1 MRRELGLGLTDRL
14 DPLALARHLAVPV
27 LSAPELARF
36 GATHDAIERATRPA
50 CGWSAATICRGT
62 YRTIVYNPLHSGRR
76 RANSLSHELAH
87 VILDHD
93 PAPLL
98 QADGSRHWNGEQE
111 NEADWLAGALLVPRA
126 AVLEWLRDGGDLS
139 GGATHFGVSL
149 ELITWR
155 ARHTGVIRQ
164 LERAKAYSSYA

>member
-1 MRRELGLGLTDRL
+1 LVDRL
-14 DPLALARHLAVPV
+14 DPLELAKHLAIPV
-27 LSAPELARF
+27 LSAAELAKF
-36 GATHDAIERATRPA
+36 GASHADIDRATRPA
-50 CGWSAATICRGT
+50 CGWSAATICRGS

-76 RANSLSHELAH
+76 RANSLAHELAH

-98 QADGSRHWNGEQE
+98 QADGSRHWNSEQE
-111 NEADWLAGALLVPRA
+111 GEANWLAGALLVPRA
-126 AVLEWLRDGGDLS
+126 AVLQWLRDGNDLHS
-139 GGATHFGVSL
+139 GAAHFGVSV

-164 LERAKAYSSYA
+164 LERTRALSSYV